1 MSNSM
6 KRLSGV
12 LVVVTVLVLAL
23 GVGVVSAQ
31 EGPRQGGPVWQY
43 ERALIA
49 ALANAAGV
57 TPLDV
62 LAELRA
68 GKSLAEVA
76 AAQNVDAAAVVA
88 NAVAALTAQINQDA
102 ADGWITQEQADEALA
117 TLAEDLTAMMDHP
130 AAGLP
135 VQSDRQSLRR
145 LGEAALLRALTDVT
159 GLQLRD
165 LVEQSRDGA
174 TLAEIAQADGVDPQA
189 VVDAALANV
198 TGRVNEMVANGRLTQ
213 DQADRLLAEAE
224 TFFGEAINR
233 ALPAPSR
240 PVQRAAR
247 VWTGMALVDA
257 TAEAAGLSRR
267 EVLAQARA
275 GKTLAQIA
283 GENGADVNAI
293 VSDVAAQVTE
303 RVNQAV
309 ANGNLTQ
316 ERADEILS
324 TLEADLL
331 EAMNTVPEALPAP
344 VQPPV

>member
-1 MSNSM
+1 MLNWI
-6 KRLSGV
+6 KRLSVV
-12 LVVVTVLVLAL
+12 LVVATVLVLAL
-23 GVGVVSAQ
+23 GVGAVSAQ
-31 EGPRQGGPVWQY
+31 EGPRQSGPVRQY

-49 ALANAAGV
+49 ALAEAAGV

-62 LAELRA
+62 LAEMRE

-76 AAQNVDAAAVVA
+76 AAHNVDAAAVVA
-88 NAVAALTAQINQDA
+88 SAAAALTAQINQDVT
-102 ADGWITQEQADEALA
+102 DGWMTQEQADEALA
-117 TLAEDLTAMMDHP
+117 TLAEDLNAMMDHP
-130 AAGLP
+130 AGGRPA
-135 VQSDRQSLRR
+135 QAARQALRG
-145 LGEAALLRALTDVT
+145 LGEAALLRALTDAT
-159 GLQLRD
+159 GLQPRD
-165 LVEQSRDGA
+165 LVEQAREGA
-174 TLAEIAQADGVDPQA
+174 TLAEIAQANGADPQA

-213 DQADRLLAEAE
+213 EQADRLLAEAE

-240 PVQRAAR
+240 PIQQAAR
-247 VWTGMALVDA
+247 VRTGMALVDA
-257 TAEAAGLSRR
+257 TAEATGLSRR
-267 EVLAQARA
+267 EVLAQARE

-303 RVNQAV
+303 RINRAV
-309 ANGNLTQ
+309 ANGNLSQ
-316 ERADEILS
+316 EQADEILS

-344 VQPPV
+344 MRPPV